1 MEKIDRE
8 EYKRDLFERLKSS
21 LGLKREEEC
30 FGACLGDAS
39 WWILEKSGYTAQELK
54 LAVSQTCVLQKRPG
68 SKKTGVVKPL
78 CLKSVADTVKRARR
92 TKRPETFVCPGGRHG
107 FVYPIAQGDK
117 DWHKITH
124 PTSKQQL
131 LKYESIAFI
140 DAVKKNDFSSVSHS
154 LEFYGVCNRCRA
166 I

>member
-107 FVYPIAQGDK
+107 FVYPIIQGDA
-117 DWHKITH
+117 I
-124 PTSKQQL
+124 
-131 LKYESIAFI
+131 YGF
-140 DAVKKNDFSSVSHS
+140 V
-154 LEFYGVCNRCRA
+154 GVCYTKRDISSRLLGVLPHLP
-166 I
+166 IQW